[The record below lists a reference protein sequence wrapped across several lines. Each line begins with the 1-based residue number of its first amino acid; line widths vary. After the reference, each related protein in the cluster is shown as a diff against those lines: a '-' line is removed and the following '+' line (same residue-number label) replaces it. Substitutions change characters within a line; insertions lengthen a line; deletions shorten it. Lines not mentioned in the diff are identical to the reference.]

1 VEQHCWSLCSE
12 HPHHLED
19 ANVNLATAA
28 GTGNSFALLTVT
40 WLQLS
45 AFLHIPH
52 VRVGSCKHVW
62 EGAGNK
68 QQ

>member
-1 VEQHCWSLCSE
+1 MEQHCWSLWSE
-12 HPHHLED
+12 HPHDLED

-28 GTGNSFALLTVT
+28 GTGNSFALLTVN

-52 VRVGSCKHVW
+52 VRVGSLQTSVGRGRK
-62 EGAGNK
+62 
-68 QQ
+68 